1 MSLILADLKFTK
13 LFHKFELMLF
23 DQGPFFEN
31 KFIFTFT
38 ILKIIP
44 VSIVL
49 PAPRYQ
55 VRVLSVLDKTS

>member
-1 MSLILADLKFTK
+1 MSLILEDLKFTK

-23 DQGPFFEN
+23 DQGPFF
-31 KFIFTFT
+31 TTT
-38 ILKIIP
+38 IIKIIP
-44 VSIVL
+44 VSIGL